1 MTEDPTNHYAVVIYQ
16 ANPCQS
22 WDGSGANV
30 QIGSYTGN
38 AAGLSSTNTWQNMPT
53 IFNTSGFSSDGS
65 PTLGIM
71 KMNPAG
77 KILAVATA
85 GSDGD
90 GEWNEEFLYHFNGAA
105 PVTNFTSFSIP
116 GPAGDEGTSVF
127 SMQWDAS
134 NHLYLLCNSWDGVL
148 TLSVYTVTTTSVKL
162 VDTYAINPNAN
173 GVNGGMV
180 VRSL

>member
-1 MTEDPTNHYAVVIYQ
+1 
-16 ANPCQS
+16 
-22 WDGSGANV
+22 
-30 QIGSYTGN
+30 
-38 AAGLSSTNTWQNMPT
+38 
-53 IFNTSGFSSDGS
+53 
-65 PTLGIM
+65 
-71 KMNPAG
+71 MNPAG